1 MNWLKQAQTA
11 LEQSVA
17 TPSHDETVLQ
27 QSRRWMRLTIWSL
40 MGTAAFGIG
49 WLALAQT
56 EEIVVAAGKL
66 EPIGSVKEIQMPVGG
81 IASKIL
87 VKDGD
92 QVKAGQVLM
101 QLDTETSEQNQRSL
115 RQGQIQK
122 RDQLQR
128 KEEQLALKQRELDRY
143 LEMNGEEITMLEQNL
158 TLDKEILGR
167 FERLAKEGA
176 SAELQYLQQ
185 RNKVQETQGRL
196 MQTRVDRLRQKAIL
210 EQGMEQLQGEIS
222 GLRAELADLQG
233 KLTEARVTLRYAA
246 LRSPVNGVVFDLKPT
261 TVGFSAQSTTTV
273 MKIVPFDKLQAN
285 VEIDTK
291 DIGFVRV
298 GMPADLSIDSF
309 PATDFG
315 VLEGTVKKVGSDA
328 LAPDP
333 QKQREHYRFPASI
346 QLASQQLKL
355 KSGRKLPLQVGMSLT
370 AHIKLRKVTYLQL
383 LLSDFKDKADS
394 LRRI

>member
-40 MGTAAFGIG
+40 MGTAAFGVG

-56 EEIVVAAGKL
+56 EEIVVATGKL
-66 EPIGSVKEIQMPVGG
+66 EPIGSVREVQMPVGG
-81 IASKIL
+81 IAAKIL

-92 QVKAGQVLM
+92 QVKAGQILM
-101 QLDTETSEQNQRSL
+101 QLDTEAGEQNQRSL
-115 RQGQIQK
+115 QQALTQR
-122 RDQLQR
+122 RDQLLR
-128 KEEQLALKQRELDRY
+128 KEEQLSLKDKELARY
-143 LEMNGEEITMLEQNL
+143 LEMNGEEISMLEQNL
-158 TLDKEILGR
+158 ALDTEILSR

-222 GLRAELADLQG
+222 GLRAELADLQS
-233 KLTEARVTLRYAA
+233 KITEARVTLRYAA
-246 LRSPVNGVVFDLKPT
+246 LRSPANGVVFDLKPT
-261 TVGFSAQSTTTV
+261 SPGYAAQSTTTV

-315 VLEGTVKKVGSDA
+315 VLEGTVKQVGSDA

-333 QKQREHYRFPASI
+333 QKQRELYRFPASI